1 MDVSTSASSSDLP
14 MMVMALFTLDRDV
27 TLATL
32 IAFSQYSMSLR
43 ISLAY
48 LNSTLSSGTP
58 RAMKQSCMYLAQ
70 VRMFSRSPPSLS
82 LM

>member
-1 MDVSTSASSSDLP
+1 MESE
-14 MMVMALFTLDRDV
+14 V

-32 IAFSQYSMSLR
+32 IAISQYSMSLR

-58 RAMKQSCMYLAQ
+58 SAMKQSCMYLAQ

>member
-1 MDVSTSASSSDLP
+1 
-14 MMVMALFTLDRDV
+14 MMVMALLTLESEV

-32 IAFSQYSMSLR
+32 IAISQYSMSLR
-43 ISLAY
+43 ISLA
-48 LNSTLSSGTP
+48 
-58 RAMKQSCMYLAQ
+58 MYLAQ